1 MTDERIAVVEQ
12 KLDDYIES
20 NDGQH
25 REIITKLDSA
35 MRFQNRLQWVGGTIL
50 LMIGSLAGWIIH
62 NAAIIWQWLP
72 MHGHTH

>member
-1 MTDERIAVVEQ
+1 MSDEHIVRVEQ

-20 NDGQH
+20 NDVQH

-35 MRFQNRLQWVGGTIL
+35 MRFQNRLQWVGGTVL

-62 NAAIIWQWLP
+62 NAAIIWQA